1 MKHLLSQIRNCTHC
15 KEHLPLGPRPIV
27 AADRKSKIV
36 IVGQAPGIKVHQ
48 TGIPWDDASGRQ
60 LRSWLGV
67 SDKQFYDRRLFALVP
82 MGFCYPGKGKLGDLP
97 PRPECA
103 PQWHTPLMDQMP
115 DIRLTILLGVYAQ
128 KHYLGDAMK
137 INLTENV
144 ESYRD
149 FLPDYL
155 PLPHPSPRNRFWL
168 GKNLWFEQ
176 EVLPELRKRVSE
188 ILTNP

>member
-1 MKHLLSQIRNCTHC
+1 MKKLLSDIRSCTIC
-15 KEHLPLGPRPIV
+15 AEQLPLGPRPIV
-27 AADRKSKIV
+27 TADRKSKIA

-60 LRSWLGV
+60 LKNWLGV
-67 SDKQFYDRRLFALVP
+67 SDKQFYDKRLFALVP
-82 MGFCYPGKGKLGDLP
+82 MGFCYPGKRKLGDLP

-115 DIRLTILLGVYAQ
+115 NIRLTILVGMYAQ
-128 KHYLGDAMK
+128 KYYLGDAMK

-144 ESYRD
+144 ESDRE

-168 GKNLWFEQ
+168 RKNLWFEQ